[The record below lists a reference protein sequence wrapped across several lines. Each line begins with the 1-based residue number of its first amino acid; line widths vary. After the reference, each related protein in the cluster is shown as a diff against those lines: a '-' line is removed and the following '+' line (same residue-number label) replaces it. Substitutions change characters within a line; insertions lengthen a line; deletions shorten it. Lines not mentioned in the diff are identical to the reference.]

1 MQKIEDRDCDIAR
14 CGMKSTLM
22 PTGQRLTV
30 VTWVV
35 SVAIMMVSSIAFG
48 EIAKK
53 LPQGVGSKNSAVLDL
68 SIVQEE
74 LTYSSVVG
82 KSKTQL
88 SLEDGQDFK
97 EYLAQCRSLIRGDTA
112 EQRARGEECYK
123 NKLQTLIE
131 ISESYPGKWNP
142 DVKN

>member
-1 MQKIEDRDCDIAR
+1 
-14 CGMKSTLM
+14 MKSTLT

-53 LPQGVGSKNSAVLDL
+53 LPQGVGLKNSAVLNL

-82 KSKTQL
+82 QNKTQL
-88 SLEDGQDFK
+88 SLENGQNFK
-97 EYLAQCRSLIRGDTA
+97 EYLAQCRNLIRGDTA

-123 NKLQTLIE
+123 DKLQTLIE
-131 ISESYPGKWNP
+131 ISESYPEKWNP
-142 DVKN
+142 DIKN